1 VTQAE
6 EKLAKKDE
14 VLGEAM
20 VAFFREWARRTLV
33 DGRSA
38 AAPDRLLF
46 FSGTCILELPR
57 FPLQSI

>member
-14 VLGEAM
+14 VLGKAM
-20 VAFFREWARRTLV
+20 VAFFPEWARRTFV

-38 AAPDRLLF
+38 AAPDGLLF
-46 FSGTCILELPR
+46 FSGTCILALLCFAP
-57 FPLQSI
+57 QSI